1 MLRTSLESQ
10 LRYRKHGYAW
20 ARRVIAGLTVCLV
33 LITGIVERDTLISP
47 TVSVTSTPAPTIT
60 PAEPECPRV
69 VPTRAHIRILIP
81 KSIEHEIGR
90 AHV

>member
-33 LITGIVERDTLISP
+33 LIAGIVERDTLISP
-47 TVSVTSTPAPTIT
+47 TVSMTSTPAPTVT
-60 PAEPECPRV
+60 PDQPECPRA
-69 VPTRAHIRILIP
+69 VPTRAHIHVLIP
-81 KSIEHEIGR
+81 KSIEHVMR
-90 AHV
+90 R